1 MEEGKRKR
9 RIIYE
14 ANEKYFLQKKETGSD
29 QLYINL
35 RTIFDFLIL
44 SLTLSSLLILLNVV
58 NH

>member
-1 MEEGKRKR
+1 MEEGKRK

-14 ANEKYFLQKKETGSD
+14 ANEKYCLQKKETGSD